1 MKKKNEPLVTAQIS
15 GNTFKI
21 QKEYNMTKEF
31 FKEVCKE
38 VVSTILPVIPD
49 NESLRVYRNGD
60 FYTIEIGWYKY
71 TRHSTGTE
79 LFEFPEG
86 LNDEED

>member
-1 MKKKNEPLVTAQIS
+1 
-15 GNTFKI
+15 
-21 QKEYNMTKEF
+21 MTKEF

-49 NESLRVYRNGD
+49 NSSLRVYRNGD
-60 FYTIEIGWYKY
+60 FYTVEIGWYKY
-71 TRHSTGTE
+71 THHENGVE